1 MLASGRGRV
10 KKNAVELRLGY
21 GRGVPVENCITT
33 TASMPGK
40 GCEAM
45 GLEGRRDCVWGAVKE
60 GEGCKVTVDGEDFS
74 KEVGG
79 VDEAG
84 DEDKTEEKLAGPL
97 PEPVETHVY
106 RLGLLRSNRRSRKTD
121 GAFVVDE

>member
-1 MLASGRGRV
+1 M
-10 KKNAVELRLGY
+10 
-21 GRGVPVENCITT
+21 VPVEDCIATT
-33 TASMPGK
+33 GAMTGK
-40 GCEAM
+40 GCDGM
-45 GLEGRRDCVWGAVKE
+45 GVEGIGDGVWGAVKE

-74 KEVGG
+74 KEVCG

-84 DEDKTEEKLAGPL
+84 DEYKTEEKLAGPL

-121 GAFVVDE
+121 GAFVVDK